1 MFTIGYIGSNGYATS
16 VTSDPEGFAQAW
28 DVVVVSVAQHTDLF
42 DTAPITDNCIYGGN
56 AIGHSHGF
64 CTADSCY

>member
-16 VTSDPEGFAQAW
+16 VTDDPERFAQTW
-28 DVVVVSVAQHTDLF
+28 DVVVVSVAQHTDIF
-42 DTAPITDNCIYGGN
+42 TTPAVTGNCIYGGN